1 MSYRVVHY
9 INQFFAGI
17 GGEEKADYRP
27 EAREGAVGPG
37 LALNAALKGQ
47 AEIVGTIICGD
58 SFFAENID
66 SASAEIL
73 EMIRKF
79 NPEAVVAGPAF
90 NAGRY
95 GTASGAVLE
104 MVAKQLRI
112 PAVGGMYPE
121 NPGVELYR
129 KSAYIFKTT
138 DSARGMGPAVQGMA
152 ALLLKQLSG
161 EKIGTPEEEG
171 YNERG
176 LRQNVFL
183 DKVGGERAAEM
194 LARKLAGEAFKTE
207 YPMPVFDRVVPNAPI
222 LDMKKAVVA
231 LVTSGGIVPKG
242 NPDHIEASSASH
254 YGEYSLVGVMTADE
268 AHYETAHGG
277 YDPTYANK
285 NPNRVLPVDVMRQLE
300 KEGAFKKLHEK
311 FYTTVGNGTSV
322 GNTKRFGEE
331 IVGKLKKDGVDAVIV
346 TST

>member
-27 EAREGAVGPG
+27 EAREGVVGPG
-37 LALNAALKGQ
+37 MALNAAMKGK
-47 AEIVGTIICGD
+47 AEIVGTVICGD
-58 SFFAENID
+58 SYFAENMA
-66 SASAEIL
+66 SASTAIL

-79 NPEAVVAGPAF
+79 KPDAVVAGPAF

-104 MVAKQLRI
+104 LVAKELGI
-112 PAVGGMYPE
+112 PVVGGMYQE

-129 KSAYIFKTT
+129 KSAYIFKTS
-138 DSARGMGPAVQGMA
+138 DSARGMGPAVEGMA
-152 ALLLKQLSG
+152 RLLLKQLAG

-176 LRQNVFL
+176 LRVNVFL
-183 DKVGGERAAEM
+183 EKNGGERAAEM
-194 LARKLAGEAFKTE
+194 LARKLAGEPFKTE
-207 YPMPVFDRVVPNAPI
+207 YPMPVFDRVAPNSPI
-222 LDMKKAVVA
+222 LDMKNAVVA

-254 YGEYSLVGVMTADE
+254 YGEYSLAGVMTADE

-300 KEGAFKKLHEK
+300 KEGVFKKFHEK